1 MYVVSVLYVT
11 QYCNFTEC
19 QDHTYGVNCNQTC
32 HCASGSCHHVTGSCD
47 SGCDGGWTG
56 PACQEQEPILQGIT
70 TRELLSHRIC

>member
-1 MYVVSVLYVT
+1 MLYQYFYVT

-47 SGCDGGWTG
+47 SGCGGGWTG

-70 TRELLSHRIC
+70 TRELLGHRIC